1 MVLGDPVED
10 ARVELG
16 GGKDLLDDPHELAL
30 VGRGIEGVLV
40 SAEMGIGHW
49 AG

>member
-1 MVLGDPVED
+1 MVLGDPVEY
-10 ARVELG
+10 AGVERG
-16 GGKDLLDDPHELAL
+16 GGEDLVDDSHEFAL

-40 SAEMGIGHW
+40 SAKMGIGHW